1 MNKFINILFLSC
13 FIISCTSNTI
23 IEKPDNLIPKDK
35 MVDVITDLLIASG
48 AKNIKNI
55 HQQRDVDY
63 YSLVFEKY
71 QVDSTQFQ
79 ESNYYYTSK
88 IDDYDEMLAEV
99 NNRLRT
105 LKNKFDKEKRELDSI
120 NKYQRDTLLENQQNN
135 IIK

>member
-1 MNKFINILFLSC
+1 
-13 FIISCTSNTI
+13 
-23 IEKPDNLIPKDK
+23 

>member
-55 HQQRDVDY
+55 HQQRDIDY